1 MFYAIY
7 HVGREVLGV
16 GHSIEEAL
24 SNARHR
30 SAYSTL
36 SASGLDYEAKD
47 DAVIA
52 VECSEQLYQQFKLDR
67 TACHGHLVRG
77 VLHLYTEMTGD

>member
-24 SNARHR
+24 SSARHH
-30 SAYSTL
+30 STYSTL
-36 SASGLDYEAKD
+36 SASGLSYEAKD
-47 DAVIA
+47 DAIIA
-52 VECSEQLYQQFKLDR
+52 VECSELLYHQFKLDR
-67 TACHGHLVRG
+67 RNCHGHLVQG
-77 VLHLYTEMTGD
+77 TLHLYSEMVS